1 MVKKMAEKK
10 LIQEYGF
17 VLGRE
22 IKEATNDFVSKDGT
36 FIPAQP
42 IRYVVDVIT
51 SSVVDDEDGLKYI
64 TRLQYKFD
72 NIEEYKKFK
81 YLTKVVAV
89 FEYTVTDKGAVS
101 KPIKLSLAKN

>member
-1 MVKKMAEKK
+1 MVIKMAEKK

-17 VLGRE
+17 VLGKE
-22 IKEATNDFVSKDGT
+22 IKEATNEFVSRDGVV
-36 FIPAQP
+36 IPAQP
-42 IRYVVDVIT
+42 TRYIVHVIT
-51 SSVVDDEDGLKYI
+51 SSLVDDEDGMSYM
-64 TRLQYKFD
+64 TRIDFKFD

-89 FEYTVTDKGAVS
+89 FEYTVTDKVAVS